1 SVMQR
6 AKETVLNMYAEAH
19 EIENESLRK
28 DLAEH
33 ALRSESEAR
42 LRAMV
47 SLAATD
53 PDLHVPPSQLDADPW
68 LLNLENGTLD
78 LHTGKLGS
86 HRRSDLITR
95 LAPVGWDPAAK
106 CPRWKAF
113 LADVFSGDDALIG
126 YVQRAA
132 GYSLTGDTSERILL
146 ILHGEG
152 ANGKTTFLET
162 LTAALGDYAARTP
175 TETLLAKRPD
185 AIPNDVARLK
195 GTRFVTAS
203 EAGEGVQLAEARV
216 KELTGRDRVPA
227 RFLHREWF
235 EFCPEFKLW
244 LATNHKPVIRG
255 TDKAIW
261 DRIRLVP
268 FTVRIAKMK
277 QDKHLLEKLRME
289 LP

>member
-1 SVMQR
+1 
-6 AKETVLNMYAEAH
+6 
-19 EIENESLRK
+19 
-28 DLAEH
+28 
-33 ALRSESEAR
+33 
-42 LRAMV
+42 MV
-47 SLAATD
+47 KLAASELD
-53 PDLHVPPSQLDADPW
+53 FQVQPSRLDADPW
-68 LLNLENGTLD
+68 LLNVANGTLD
-78 LHTGKLGS
+78 LRTGKLRS

-95 LAPVGWDPAAK
+95 LAPVRWNPAAD

-113 LADVFSGDDALIG
+113 LDEIFDEDVALIE

-132 GYSLTGDTSERILL
+132 GYSLTGDTSERVLL

-162 LTAALGDYAARTP
+162 LTAALADYAACTP

-195 GTRFVTAS
+195 GARFVTAS

-268 FTVRIAKMK
+268 FTVRIAKMNRTSTSWK
-277 QDKHLLEKLRME
+277 NCAWSCPECFGGPSRAASPGSVTASVIHPPSRVRRRTTERRWI
-289 LP
+289 PSPPF